1 MLNVINLDVYYK
13 NIQVLKGVS
22 IFVREG
28 ELVTVIGSNG
38 AGKSTLLMTLCG
50 VIKPASG
57 TIEFLGTSIAKLP
70 PHRIYSLGM
79 VQVPQDGGLFPDMTV
94 LENLKQGAY
103 RSPAV
108 RDIRQGLE
116 EIYVYFPVLAQRK
129 SQRVSTLSGGERQM
143 LAIGRALMACP
154 RLLILD
160 EPGSGLAPLIVENLA
175 EIIDHLHQQGL
186 TILLVEQNAFLALE
200 LADRGFVLE
209 NGHIV
214 MSGEASDLLQNEQVK
229 KAYLGA

>member
-1 MLNVINLDVYYK
+1 MLKVENLNVYYK
-13 NIQVLKGVS
+13 NIHVLKGVS
-22 IFVREG
+22 IAVREG

-38 AGKSTLLMTLCG
+38 AGKSTFLMTLCG

-57 TIEFLGTSIAKLP
+57 TIEFLGTSLDKLP
-70 PHRIYSLGM
+70 PHRIFSLGM
-79 VQVPQDGGLFPDMTV
+79 AQVPQDGGLFSDMTV
-94 LENLKQGAY
+94 LENLRQGAY

-108 RDIRQGLE
+108 KDMGQKLE
-116 EIYVYFPVLAQRK
+116 EIYGYFPVLTQRK
-129 SQRVSTLSGGERQM
+129 NQRVGTLSGGERQM
-143 LAIGRALMACP
+143 LAIGRALMASP

-175 EIIDHLHQQGL
+175 EIIDHLHKQGL
-186 TILLVEQNAFLALE
+186 TILLVEQNAYLALE